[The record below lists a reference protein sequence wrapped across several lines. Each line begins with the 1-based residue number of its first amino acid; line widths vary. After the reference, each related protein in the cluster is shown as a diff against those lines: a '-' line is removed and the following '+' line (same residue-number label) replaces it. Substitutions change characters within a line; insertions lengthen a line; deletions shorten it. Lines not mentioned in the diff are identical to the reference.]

1 VANGE
6 APHLGLER
14 AVGIALR
21 TVHLV
26 AMALVLGGAAYGATP
41 EALRTWLAATA
52 LSGVALVVSEAR
64 HSRHWVYQA
73 RGILVVLHVV
83 ALGAYRLGGG
93 AGALAAALVVGAVG
107 SHLPRSVRKWSARH
121 RAVVE

>member
-1 VANGE
+1 MANGT

-14 AVGIALR
+14 AIGIVLR

-26 AMALVLGGAAYGATP
+26 AMALVLGAAAFGAPP

-52 LSGVALVVSEAR
+52 LSGAALVVVEAR

-73 RGILVVLHVV
+73 RGLLVLLHVA
-83 ALGAYRLGGG
+83 ALGAYRLGAG

-107 SHLPRSVRKWSARH
+107 SHLPRSLRKWSVRH

>member
-1 VANGE
+1 MPGGE
-6 APHLGLER
+6 PHLGLER

-26 AMALVLGGAAYGATP
+26 AMALLIGAAAFDAP
-41 EALRTWLAATA
+41 PAALRTWLAATA
-52 LSGVALVVSEAR
+52 LSGAALVVSEAR
-64 HSRHWVYQA
+64 HSRHWAYQA
-73 RGILVVLHVV
+73 RGLLVIAHVA

-93 AGALAAALVVGAVG
+93 TGALAAALVVGAVG
-107 SHLPRSVRKWSARH
+107 SHLPRALRKWSVRH